1 MVVAFSWYSIMKK
14 VKISLKIVVLAI
26 IIFYI
31 LPKLLTLFWN
41 ISNVEPK
48 IPDEHLLEKPL
59 RVTTV
64 LIHLS

>member
-1 MVVAFSWYSIMKK
+1 